1 MLEDD
6 DTRGKRNLAVLSNT
20 APAIG
25 YCYHWT
31 HVRGQK
37 RFKKKGRGA
46 AILFHQE
53 NNGGVVD
60 IWMAAEALKAST
72 AYVVDVLTGEPDV
85 TTANNYSWREKGSYK
100 RGSCTER
107 GTLDVFYDDVLS
119 ATTDTKGDFPY
130 TAALSNAFA
139 NAALDGLQ
147 ADGVT
152 AGKEFKLH
160 PGAVRG
166 SIAEPGHLYAR
177 LMEGA
182 TVVACCNIQLVS
194 QWTFVSKRVAERTFQ
209 YWGQTDKTAAPYT
222 DINWTS

>member
-1 MLEDD
+1 M
-6 DTRGKRNLAVLSNT
+6 
-20 APAIG
+20 
-25 YCYHWT
+25 
-31 HVRGQK
+31 RGQK

-119 ATTDTKGDFPY
+119 ATTDANGEFPY
-130 TAALSNAFA
+130 TAAMDQPFVNGG
-139 NAALDGLQ
+139 LDGLL
-147 ADGVT
+147 ADGT
-152 AGKEFKLH
+152 SPGKQFDLH
-160 PGAVRG
+160 PGSTRG

-182 TVVACCNIQLVS
+182 TVVACCNI
-194 QWTFVSKRVAERTFQ
+194 
-209 YWGQTDKTAAPYT
+209 
-222 DINWTS
+222 